1 MRPLIEIQCF
11 RRHLGWP
18 VFAYLNCDGLEWIDR
33 VVFGAA
39 SSAARALERS
49 VPVRQTSLVKFVPVS
64 GPSETSPVAGR
75 PQLGQKL
82 LAPESGALTSPC
94 SLLMVLSTP
103 IMRITAWPK
112 FVSARRAASL
122 NVPFHWPITG
132 SGGARP
138 VSKETQETEKTRL
151 GSDWSDLMRR
161 AVMASVPIVGRLE
174 LPFISRVLI
183 GAII

>member
-1 MRPLIEIQCF
+1 
-11 RRHLGWP
+11 
-18 VFAYLNCDGLEWIDR
+18 
-33 VVFGAA
+33 
-39 SSAARALERS
+39 
-49 VPVRQTSLVKFVPVS
+49 
-64 GPSETSPVAGR
+64 
-75 PQLGQKL
+75 
-82 LAPESGALTSPC
+82 
-94 SLLMVLSTP
+94 MVLSTP

-183 GAII
+183 LERLSRTTHVQQVRGMSPAPIVDLDHNSAQRTSALHMPIKPFMIVA